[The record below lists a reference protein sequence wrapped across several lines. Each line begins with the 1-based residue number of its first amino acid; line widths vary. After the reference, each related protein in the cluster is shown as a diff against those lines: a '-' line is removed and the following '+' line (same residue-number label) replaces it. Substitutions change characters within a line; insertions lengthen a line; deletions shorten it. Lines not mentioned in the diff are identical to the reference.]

1 MEIGNTVEIS
11 DQNFYLGIVF
21 FRSGDELPDPK
32 FRLMTHIRRYGGLE
46 INFKNILFLKKSK
59 FLSKNNYVPHGN
71 EIIFHDH
78 VAHKYFSIKISFFSK
93 LFLFFEIHFQTP
105 ISTNMGPEPGFGVE

>member
-21 FRSGDELPDPK
+21 FKSGDELPDPK

-59 FLSKNNYVPHGN
+59 FLSKNNYVPHGH
-71 EIIFHDH
+71 EKHFDDH
-78 VAHKYFSIKISFFSK
+78 VAHNYFSIKIS
-93 LFLFFEIHFQTP
+93 IFQK
-105 ISTNMGPEPGFGVE
+105 

>member
-21 FRSGDELPDPK
+21 FKSGDELPDPK

-46 INFKNILFLKKSK
+46 INFK
-59 FLSKNNYVPHGN
+59 KNN
-71 EIIFHDH
+71 IFE
-78 VAHKYFSIKISFFSK
+78 KTYFFIEK
-93 LFLFFEIHFQTP
+93 
-105 ISTNMGPEPGFGVE
+105 

>member
-32 FRLMTHIRRYGGLE
+32 FRLMTHIRRNGDT
-46 INFKNILFLKKSK
+46 IFLKNSEL
-59 FLSKNNYVPHGN
+59 LSKNNYLPHGR
-71 EIIFHDH
+71 E
-78 VAHKYFSIKISFFSK
+78 K
-93 LFLFFEIHFQTP
+93 LC
-105 ISTNMGPEPGFGVE
+105 